1 MGDDIHVAQ
10 MDTIGHIGR
19 CGSIYEGTKIPYHV
33 AEPHG
38 WQIGGMTMTR
48 RHITDRVERAI
59 ASMLA
64 GSLRYY
70 ADEACQDGDGD
81 EAHSLYIIADHIE
94 DGTATE
100 DEWLEAIEQVDVSDD
115 TVRIAW

>member
-1 MGDDIHVAQ
+1 
-10 MDTIGHIGR
+10 
-19 CGSIYEGTKIPYHV
+19 
-33 AEPHG
+33 
-38 WQIGGMTMTR
+38 MTQS

-81 EAHSLYIIADHIE
+81 EAHDLYVIADHIE

-100 DEWLEAIEQVDVSDD
+100 EEWLEAIEQVDVSDD

>member
-1 MGDDIHVAQ
+1 
-10 MDTIGHIGR
+10 
-19 CGSIYEGTKIPYHV
+19 
-33 AEPHG
+33 
-38 WQIGGMTMTR
+38 MTHR

-70 ADEACQDGDGD
+70 ADEEYQDGD
-81 EAHSLYIIADHIE
+81 EAHNLYVIADHIE

-100 DEWLEAIEQVDVSDD
+100 EEWLEAIEQVDVSDD